1 MNNSL
6 LITQTKLDMLQ
17 ERVCRPTNYLAIQV
31 DSATPLWDG
40 PIKMCQQIEADVFAV
55 DSAVKEARKL
65 KGKFNDNTTHLYQ
78 AVLCRVYIILYYL
91 HNDDTLYK
99 EIVFPRLRENMGL
112 YNNKYLNSIN
122 EKIDKILDQEKL
134 VKKIQEEKRKDV
146 KPVFAYVAHKYEEKD
161 HLRIEYN
168 EEQLFRMMTD
178 IIKHLVYIYSPTPD
192 EIDVWFNAKKIVH
205 TLRGLRRPELYVDA
219 AVDALS
225 RGQSAYGYDGSQIIL
240 ICVYAMVRASKDN
253 AHFDLFIKQ
262 MEDYAS
268 KETRFE
274 VIQKHI
280 AHVKK
285 KLDAEPLPFEDY
297 DYIGDQPKRTTYTS
311 ADLERYV
318 SDYKVRLESLEKD
331 KNEEIAKLRN
341 EIEKKDKELEVEK
354 AKKID
359 EDEGDV
365 SFEEINWH
373 DKVRLDL
380 LLRLMKKD
388 GADLENKHGN
398 KKKAADIMHSVTK
411 LPLQT
416 CKNYC
421 TDPRLSTS
429 EHEEE
434 ILKLNSKLQAL
445 GMETR
450 L

>member
-6 LITQTKLDMLQ
+6 IITQTKLDMLQ
-17 ERVCRPTNYLAIQV
+17 ERVCRPTNYLATQV

-40 PIKMCQQIEADVFAV
+40 PFKMCQQIEADVFAV
-55 DSAVKEARKL
+55 DSVVKEARKL

-122 EKIDKILDQEKL
+122 EKIDKILEQEKL

-161 HLRIEYN
+161 YLRIEYN

-178 IIKHLVYIYSPTPD
+178 IIKQLVYIYSPTPD

-253 AHFDLFIKQ
+253 AYFDLFIKQ

-268 KETRFE
+268 KEIRFD
-274 VIQKHI
+274 VIKKHI
-280 AHVKK
+280 ALVKK

-297 DYIGDQPKRTTYTS
+297 DYIGDQPKQTTYTS

-354 AKKID
+354 ARKID
-359 EDEGDV
+359 EDEGNV

-388 GADLENKHGN
+388 GADLKKHGN
-398 KKKAADIMHSVTK
+398 KKKAADVMHSVTK
-411 LPLQT
+411 LSLQT

-421 TDPRLSTS
+421 SDPRLSIT
-429 EHEEE
+429 EHEDE

-445 GMETR
+445 GMEIR